1 MKKLTERHKFDILQ
15 RAAFIYSVKQHSE
28 YTCEENTFRV
38 ITLNNKEWNSY

>member
-28 YTCEENTFRV
+28 YTCEENTYSEV
-38 ITLNNKEWNSY
+38 ITLNNKE